1 MDGDEI
7 KAAFG
12 INIRNLRLYRRFTQ
26 AELAEKADI
35 SIIYLSNIERG
46 VKFPKPAILGQI
58 AEGLNVDIY
67 ELFKMEHTPNIRVKD
82 NTKLINRISKDM
94 LKKVVKTMEGVF
106 NSYIK

>member
-7 KAAFG
+7 KAALG
-12 INIRNLRLYRRFTQ
+12 KNIRNLRLFRRFTQ
-26 AELAEKADI
+26 AELAERADI

-58 AEGLNVDIY
+58 AEGLDAEIY
-67 ELFKMEHTPNIRVKD
+67 ELFKMEHKPNISAK
-82 NTKLINRISKDM
+82 NNIKLINRISKDIQ
-94 LKKVVKTMEGVF
+94 KKVVKTMEGVF